1 MSESA
6 KEREY
11 REFVAY
17 INELKKEKNNE
28 RRTEAERNTD

>member
-1 MSESA
+1 MCESA

-11 REFVAY
+11 QEFVAY

>member
-1 MSESA
+1 MCESA

-11 REFVAY
+11 QAFVAN